1 MTAQTIRMFATAW
14 CGDCWRAKRFLDSN
28 NIQYEYIDINENPEA
43 ARIVERLNNGNRSV
57 PTIVFPD
64 GSFLVEPTDRE
75 LADKFDVT

>member
-64 GSFLVEPTDRE
+64 GSLLVEPSDGE
-75 LADKFDVT
+75 LAEKFDVT